1 MRKITV
7 ISLALIVF
15 LIAGCGATHSSTDG
29 SSAGNRVS
37 DKEAVHDE
45 AKDIVEDSNHEITE
59 DAEEVNT
66 LGSANSQDVSNVE
79 KTNGEQAR
87 DVQDNPN
94 STGTQADPDNPD
106 TTGTQ
111 VDPDNPDTTG
121 ARGDSDNQNSSD
133 PKDNQGS
140 IEDPTTQDT
149 TDAQSYPATPDTT
162 GAQSYPATPDS
173 PESQA
178 DSDKTAKPLIINLT
192 DIDGKG
198 TNYTFTYNGEAFK
211 AEYTIPENWK
221 IHDSYLINSE
231 SDMLIICQALIDEHP
246 IHGRDMVSFRTAE
259 DMVYEWQIHNLAY
272 AFLEDDDPFKD
283 DCRDVDFDPKD
294 QDLTIEEFYKS
305 RTGEDFDFEKIFGA
319 EP

>member
-15 LIAGCGATHSSTDG
+15 LIAGCGTTHSSTDG

-45 AKDIVEDSNHEITE
+45 AKDIVEDSNHEIAE

-79 KTNGEQAR
+79 KTNGEQAW

-133 PKDNQGS
+133 PKANQGS
-140 IEDPTTQDT
+140 IEDPTNPDT
-149 TDAQSYPATPDTT
+149 TDAQSD
-162 GAQSYPATPDS
+162 PATPDS

-178 DSDKTAKPLIINLT
+178 DSDKTAKPLIITLT

-198 TNYTFTYNGEAFK
+198 TNYTFTYNGETFK

-305 RTGEDFDFEKIFGA
+305 RTGEDFDFEKFFGA